1 MSGPADG
8 GGGFGSA
15 TLISAGY
22 ALTAEEIAER
32 AAAGEAPGEDV
43 AQYALR
49 LGDDALILAQ
59 RLSWWISRGPEIEE
73 DIALGNVALDT
84 LGHAR
89 VLLSYA
95 GSAWGKS
102 EDELA
107 YFRDEEEF
115 RCVHLVQ
122 LENGDFG
129 QTIAR
134 QLVFSAYAYELYSRL
149 QASGDA
155 TLAAIAAKAVKE
167 VEYHLDHATQWAL
180 RLGIGTEEANR
191 RLQAGL
197 DTVWVYLDEL
207 FEDEGLHDRLEG
219 VAVRPS
225 TLREPA
231 LERIAGVLEAANLRV
246 PEVKQAR
253 TGGRRGE
260 HREALGFLL
269 AEMQVLARK
278 HPGASW

>member
-1 MSGPADG
+1 VSGS
-8 GGGFGSA
+8 GFDSA

-22 ALTAEEIAER
+22 ALTSEELLQRDVKAS
-32 AAAGEAPGEDV
+32 EDV

-59 RLSWWISRGPEIEE
+59 RNLWWVARAPELEE
-73 DIALGNVALDT
+73 DIALSNIALDL

-89 VLLSYA
+89 VLLTYA
-95 GSAWGKS
+95 GTAWGKS
-102 EDELA
+102 EDDLA
-107 YFRDEEEF
+107 YFRDEDEV
-115 RCVHLVQ
+115 RSVHLVE
-122 LENGDFG
+122 LESQDFG
-129 QTIAR
+129 RTIAR
-134 QLVFSAYAYELYSRL
+134 QLVVANYGFELYSRL
-149 QASGDA
+149 ANSSDEV
-155 TLAAIAAKAVKE
+155 LAAIAQKASKE
-167 VEYHLDHATQWAL
+167 YDYHVDHAEQWAL

-197 DTVWVYLDEL
+197 DHIAPYIEEL
-207 FEDEGLHDRLEG
+207 FEDEPLHDRLEG

-225 TLREPA
+225 ELREPVLGRVTSI
-231 LERIAGVLEAANLRV
+231 LEEAGVTLPDVPAAV
-246 PEVKQAR
+246 

-260 HREALGFLL
+260 HREAMGYLL